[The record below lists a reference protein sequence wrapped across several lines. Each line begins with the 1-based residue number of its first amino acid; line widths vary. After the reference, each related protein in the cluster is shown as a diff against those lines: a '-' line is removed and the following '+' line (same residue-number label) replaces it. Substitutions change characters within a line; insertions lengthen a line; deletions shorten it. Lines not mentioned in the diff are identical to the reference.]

1 MSDTPSAA
9 LPVELDSP
17 FDYERTVERIISA
30 IKSAGLIVLAQLDHA
45 GGAKSVG
52 LAMPPTLVIVYGHP
66 NGGTP
71 IMLAHPRAA
80 LDLPLRVLV
89 RSEASGRTL
98 VSYHPVAAMLAA
110 SGVQVDMARRLE
122 PAQALIDRA
131 LQA

>member
-1 MSDTPSAA
+1 MSDTPSAV
-9 LPVELDSP
+9 LTVELDSP
-17 FDYERTVERIISA
+17 FDYERTIERITSA

-89 RSEASGRTL
+89 RSEAGGRTL
-98 VSYHPVAAMLAA
+98 VSYHPVAALLSAV
-110 SGVQVDMARRLE
+110 GVPMDMGRRLE

>member
-1 MSDTPSAA
+1 MSDTPSAV
-9 LPVELDSP
+9 PIVELGSP
-17 FDYERTVERIISA
+17 FDHERTVERIIGA

-45 GGAKSVG
+45 RGAKSVG

-71 IMLAHPRAA
+71 VMLAHPGAA

-89 RSEASGRTL
+89 RSEAGGRTL

-110 SGVQVDMARRLE
+110 SGVPTDMARRLE
-122 PAQALIDRA
+122 PAQALIARA

>member
-1 MSDTPSAA
+1 MSDTPSTDQT
-9 LPVELDSP
+9 VELDSP
-17 FDYERTVERIISA
+17 FDYERTVDLIIGA
-30 IKSAGLIVLAQLDHA
+30 IKSAGLVVLAQLDHA

-89 RSEASGRTL
+89 RREAGGRTR
-98 VSYHPVAAMLAA
+98 VAYHPVTAMLAA
-110 SGVQVDMARRLE
+110 SGVPIDMARRLE
-122 PAQALIDRA
+122 PAQALIARA